1 MPFTITMPKL
11 SPTMEEGTIA
21 KWHFKEGD
29 KVESGDVL
37 IEVTTDKATV
47 EHTAID
53 GGYLRKILIQD
64 GEDAKVNQ
72 DIAIF
77 SESLDE
83 SIEEYAA
90 SKQPPL
96 KKTEEEKPVEEKL
109 NEEKVKEPEQVS
121 MKQPS
126 FVPFPPL
133 ENYVFKFPYEDIQ
146 DRVKSSPLAR
156 KIAEEKG
163 LDLTSVKGTGPNGRV
178 MERDLSLAQPLGKI
192 SMKKKIPKG
201 IPGSYEEEP
210 LTPMRKAIGKRLQE
224 SKSFIPHFYITQEV
238 NVDSLVMTRNQLKD
252 LNIKVTFNDFVLRA
266 CALALMD
273 HPGINSGFNSES
285 QSVVYFKTIDI
296 ALAVT
301 VEGGLITP
309 IVRHANF
316 KSLNEVSAE
325 VKALAQKAKEMKL
338 QPEEYQ
344 GGSFTI
350 SNLGM
355 FGITDFIAVINPPQ
369 SSILAVGG
377 IQEKPVIREGKV
389 TVGKTMS
396 ITLSADHRVVDG
408 SDGAKFIKDVQKFL
422 ENPAALL
429 L

>member
-1 MPFTITMPKL
+1 MPFTIKMPKL
-11 SPTMEEGTIA
+11 SPTMESGTIA
-21 KWHFKEGD
+21 KWLFKEGD
-29 KVESGDVL
+29 EVKSGDVL

-47 EHTAID
+47 EHTVID
-53 GGYLRKILIQD
+53 GGYLRKILVKE

-72 DIAIF
+72 DIAIL
-77 SESLDE
+77 SETLDE
-83 SIEEYAA
+83 SIEEYET
-90 SKQPPL
+90 P
-96 KKTEEEKPVEEKL
+96 KKAPSEEPKEAKTKEEKPAEEEAK
-109 NEEKVKEPEQVS
+109 EKEQVS
-121 MKQPS
+121 IKQPS

-133 ENYVFKFPYEDIQ
+133 EDYVFKFPHEDIQ
-146 DRVKSSPLAR
+146 DRVKASPLAR
-156 KIAEEKG
+156 KIAEEKR
-163 LDLTSVKGTGPNGRV
+163 LDLTTVKGTGPNGRV
-178 MERDLSLAQPLGKI
+178 MERDLSLAQPLGI
-192 SMKKKIPKG
+192 STKRKIPTDV
-201 IPGSYEEEP
+201 PGSYEEMP

-224 SKSFIPHFYITQEV
+224 SKSFIPHFYVTQEV
-238 NVDSLVMTRNQLKD
+238 DVDALVTVRNQLKD

-266 CALALMD
+266 CALALID

-296 ALAVT
+296 AVAVT
-301 VEGGLITP
+301 VDGGLITP

-316 KSLNEVSAE
+316 KSLSELSVE
-325 VKALAQKAKEMKL
+325 VKALALKAKEMKL

-377 IQEKPVIREGKV
+377 IQEKPVVKDGKV

-408 SDGAKFIKDVQKFL
+408 SDGAKFIKDVQKYL
-422 ENPAALL
+422 ENPASLL

>member
-53 GGYLRKILIQD
+53 GGFLRKILVKE

-83 SIEEYAA
+83 SIEEYEAP
-90 SKQPPL
+90 KQPSL
-96 KKTEEEKPVEEKL
+96 EEAKAEKSVEEEAKEKPK
-109 NEEKVKEPEQVS
+109 KSEQVS
-121 MKQPS
+121 IKQPS

-133 ENYVFKFPYEDIQ
+133 KDYVFKFPQEGLQ
-146 DRVKSSPLAR
+146 ERVKASPLAR

-163 LDLTSVKGTGPNGRV
+163 LDLTTVKGTGPNGRV
-178 MERDLSLAQPLGKI
+178 MERDLNLAQPLGKI
-192 SMKKKIPKG
+192 SRNKKIPTD

-238 NVDSLVMTRNQLKD
+238 DADALVMMRSQLKD
-252 LNIKVTFNDFVLRA
+252 LNVKLTFNDFVVRA

-296 ALAVT
+296 AVAVT

-316 KSLNEVSAE
+316 KSLNEISVE
-325 VKALAQKAKEMKL
+325 VKALAQKAKNMKL

-355 FGITDFIAVINPPQ
+355 FGITDFVAVINPPQ
-369 SSILAVGG
+369 SAILAVGG
-377 IQEKPVIREGKV
+377 IQEKPVIKEGKV
-389 TVGKTMS
+389 VVGKTMS

-408 SDGAKFIKDVQKFL
+408 SDGAKFIKDVQKLL
-422 ENPAALL
+422 ESPAALL